1 MPLGRKDAQTN
12 GAGSRTL
19 KRRLWDFLLS
29 FFCSLAQRHNGENG
43 QTDLAPALYLQLI
56 GTSPYCFGGYR
67 RDAAGALVRKEDGKR
82 GRHDFHKH
90 SPWAM
95 SRVCRTVHAEVAPLL
110 NSIDMADILFDMQQ
124 FTLAE
129 MRRWVTLPS
138 ADRGGKE
145 RVKQMRQWS
154 ISTQGYCDQASFEKA
169 KEERNQRCGKETDRD
184 LARLGRPG
192 FKKMG
197 VADYCW
203 RHIYVNF
210 ANYDPEPDWDDEEFD
225 VVEGVYSAD
234 YCQKRSSSCEVG
246 TERAIEAIWQKF
258 DRKAWR
264 RDDHR
269 PPGLPTFHLPLVVA
283 VRSGIAPGRGRA
295 AHGRYPQQHVRDLDA
310 GLGAERAAPFAGRG
324 LVAGGQEDPDRVLD
338 GLEVLGPVDL
348 DAAAVGGAV
357 LDAGRDRAAVDVH
370 HAPGVRAADGEEGG
384 GAGGGHLGGAHYLFD
399 N

>member
-1 MPLGRKDAQTN
+1 MGNKRNAIRKKGRPN
-12 GAGSRTL
+12 
-19 KRRLWDFLLS
+19 KRRRIANPQAS
-29 FFCSLAQRHNGENG
+29 FMGLPAELRLVIYRHYIASFYLDLNQLSLAQRHHGENG
-43 QTDLAPALYLQLI
+43 QTDPAPALYLQLI
-56 GTSPYCFGGYR
+56 GTSPYCSEGYR
-67 RDAAGALVRKEDGKR
+67 RGATGALVRKEDGKR
-82 GRHDFHKH
+82 GRHDSHKH

-169 KEERNQRCGKETDRD
+169 KEERNQRCGKESDRD

-192 FKKMG
+192 FEKMG

-210 ANYDPEPDWDDEEFD
+210 VNYDPEPDWDDEEYD
-225 VVEGVYSAD
+225 VVEGVYSAE

-264 RDDHR
+264 RD
-269 PPGLPTFHLPLVVA
+269 GQPTVTGNLLISLLKALSTP
-283 VRSGIAPGRGRA
+283 APS
-295 AHGRYPQQHVRDLDA
+295 
-310 GLGAERAAPFAGRG
+310 
-324 LVAGGQEDPDRVLD
+324 
-338 GLEVLGPVDL
+338 
-348 DAAAVGGAV
+348 
-357 LDAGRDRAAVDVH
+357 
-370 HAPGVRAADGEEGG
+370 
-384 GAGGGHLGGAHYLFD
+384 
-399 N
+399 